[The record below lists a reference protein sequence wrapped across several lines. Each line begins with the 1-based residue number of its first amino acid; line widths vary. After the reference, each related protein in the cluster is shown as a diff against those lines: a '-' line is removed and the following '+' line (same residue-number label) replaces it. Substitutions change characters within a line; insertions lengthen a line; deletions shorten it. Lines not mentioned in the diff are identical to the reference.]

1 MKQPNPI
8 LAKQP
13 QMVREYNDLIRRSG
27 MTNNELTAALGVRYE
42 CILGRKKGP
51 PKRQTVTQEALLAL
65 RYVVIEREADRLV
78 SKAEKLAAV
87 DPLADVM

>member
-1 MKQPNPI
+1 MKQPNPV

-13 QMVREYNDLIRRSG
+13 EFIREYNTLVMRSG
-27 MTNNELTAALGVRYE
+27 MSNNELTAALGVRYE
-42 CILGRKKGP
+42 CLNGRRRGK
-51 PKRQTVTQEALLAL
+51 QTVTQEALLAL

-78 SKAEKLAAV
+78 SKDEKHAAV